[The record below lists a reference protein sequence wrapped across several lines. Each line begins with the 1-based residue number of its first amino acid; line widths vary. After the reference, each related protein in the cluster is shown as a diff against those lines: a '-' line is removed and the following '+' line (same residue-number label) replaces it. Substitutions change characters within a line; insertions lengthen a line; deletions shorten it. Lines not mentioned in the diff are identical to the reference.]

1 VRLEL
6 KLTPVNWE
14 QHSEEEQAA
23 KSATPITDRLSGILA
38 SAGDITL
45 EQNDAEEQG
54 AKSLTPH
61 ADFLSGILASAGDIT
76 LEQIR
81 EERLR
86 KYM

>member
-1 VRLEL
+1 MVVEQIIDVPADRRVFLDLPRELPAGRVRLEL
-6 KLTPVNWE
+6 KLTPVNRE

-45 EQNDAEEQG
+45 EQ
-54 AKSLTPH
+54 
-61 ADFLSGILASAGDIT
+61 
-76 LEQIR
+76 IR